1 MYKAKFGF
9 EFDTEEKVKEFD
21 DGAFACFS
29 GCKNINDVPDM
40 ACKTCYLVKECMEC
54 NKNVEMEE

>member
-40 ACKTCYLVKECMEC
+40 AC

>member
-21 DGAFACFS
+21 DGAFACFC

-40 ACKTCYLVKECMEC
+40 TC